1 MDNQRA
7 NIVLSR
13 LQKVVGEI
21 NEQIGWAEKL
31 PLYSPFLK
39 NSIDITDNDIELAKE
54 IFGYL
59 KVTKDEN
66 IGLQSFSLFSDIKD
80 LNLSGTLLS
89 DNIQDKIFEF
99 WGVLR
104 EIRRYYIICRG
115 ATLQE
120 IKDTRRN
127 VLDYFNDTS
136 LIDIV
141 KNNAQGKTGA
151 ALAAVFRKYINDN
164 TLNAYPSYGSLVKDW
179 DFPNDKKL
187 ENAYRQAK
195 KNKT

>member
-39 NSIDITDNDIELAKE
+39 NSIDITDNDIELAKDLLN
-54 IFGYL
+54 FL
-59 KVTKDEN
+59 QVTKDKR

-89 DNIQDKIFEF
+89 DNIQDKIFEL
-99 WGVLR
+99 WRVLR
-104 EIRRYYIICRG
+104 EIRQYFIICQG

-136 LIDIV
+136 LTDIV